1 MVIIHFVSKKIKIM
15 KKIYMV
21 PTTQVVKIE
30 TVQMIAESVGV
41 GNSYKSGD
49 AVLSRECSGWDDDD

>member
-1 MVIIHFVSKKIKIM
+1 M

-41 GNSYKSGD
+41 GKSYKSGD
-49 AVLSRECSGWDDDD
+49 AVLSRGSSGWDDDD